1 VCSQYRGQR
10 SPAATACF
18 GAKATAAKLAMVV
31 DIGGTTTD
39 ITFIK
44 KAKW

>member
-1 VCSQYRGQR
+1 VASG
-10 SPAATACF
+10 PAATAYF
-18 GAKATAAKLAMVV
+18 GAKSTAAKLAMVV

-44 KAKW
+44 NGNR